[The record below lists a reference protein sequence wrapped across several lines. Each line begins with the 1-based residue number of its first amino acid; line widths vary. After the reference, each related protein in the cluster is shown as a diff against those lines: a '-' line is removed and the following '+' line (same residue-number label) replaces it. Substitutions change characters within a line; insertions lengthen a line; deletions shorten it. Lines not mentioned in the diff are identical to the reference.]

1 MLRTAL
7 RSICQ
12 TQVKI
17 STKGQGALDEKQFS
31 ELLNTVCIRIT
42 IIIEHRTSIHMFGDE
57 NVNQTRNRENFTPV
71 DIGDDDYTLSDK
83 KFALVM
89 VIDVSVSMVNEIDSM
104 TEAFNNFIEASKENY
119 DVKNAV
125 DIAIITFGTD
135 VKNELNGFCD
145 ISNIPKMNF
154 TCRGSTNM
162 SEALKLANQM
172 ARDRT
177 HIYRNNGIEAYKPWI
192 LLMTDGYP
200 NSISDYEV
208 IAKAI
213 REREDAGKIRTFAV
227 GMGTGYNKRL
237 LQKLTDKCLSVDEWD
252 FQQLFSWLGKS
263 LATVSQSRPGEK
275 GAICDMGEEFQD
287 MYGKFFDTM

>member
-1 MLRTAL
+1 M
-7 RSICQ
+7 SGI
-12 TQVKI
+12 
-17 STKGQGALDEKQFS
+17 
-31 ELLNTVCIRIT
+31 
-42 IIIEHRTSIHMFGDE
+42 GDDSSYSHGE
-57 NVNQTRNRENFTPV
+57 FTPV
-71 DIGDDDYTLSDK
+71 DIGDDNYTLSDK

-89 VIDVSVSMVNEIDSM
+89 VMDVSGSMSAEIDAM
-104 TEAFNNFIEASKENY
+104 TKAFNSFIDASRQNY

-135 VKNELNGFCD
+135 VKDELNGFCD
-145 ISNIPKMNF
+145 ISNVPKMNF

-162 SEALKLANQM
+162 SEALQLANQM

-177 HIYRNNGIEAYKPWI
+177 HIYKSNGIEAYKPWI

-200 NSISDYEV
+200 NSVPDYEAV
-208 IAKAI
+208 AKII
-213 REREDAGKIRTFAV
+213 RERENAGKVRTFAV
-227 GMGTGYNKRL
+227 GMGTAYNKEL
-237 LQKLTDKCLSVDEWD
+237 LRKLTDKCLSVNEWD

-263 LATVSQSRPGEK
+263 LATVSQSRPGER